1 VRAAAPAH
9 GRHRSHAGHDPRGR
23 PRPVVDEQLADV
35 DLLLD
40 ALLAGEAD
48 AVRDKSSPPVHGP
61 LDALRADYLAR
72 LCERCRSLDEQV
84 LDLAKACTHLFAP
97 ALGCA

>member
-1 VRAAAPAH
+1 MSDEALEAARARYVAGLRRAH
-9 GRHRSHAGHDPRGR
+9 
-23 PRPVVDEQLADV
+23 PVVDEQLSDV

-40 ALLAGEAD
+40 SLLAGEAE
-48 AVRDKSSPPVHGP
+48 AVRDKSSLPGHGP

-72 LCERCRSLDEQV
+72 LRACYRSLDEQV

-97 ALGCA
+97 ALGLS